1 MADIYTRIE
10 GDPGFVRDKIEITED
25 LDYLL
30 TQIEVILFT
39 EPTEVLGDKM
49 LGADLEKLIFST
61 NVSAGTI
68 EDAIRNQIKIYCNA
82 LANTYNVDTKCEF
95 YKGVDRDTAVL
106 DITIDGRTAVGLL
119 FS

>member
-10 GDPGFVRDKIEITED
+10 GDPGYVANKIEITED
-25 LDYLL
+25 IEYLL

-61 NVSAGTI
+61 NVSAGSI
-68 EDAIRNQIKIYCNA
+68 EDIIRSQIRMYSMA
-82 LANTYNVDTKCEF
+82 LSNTYNVDTRCEF

-106 DITIDGRTAVGLL
+106 DITIDGTTAIGLM
-119 FS
+119 FA

>member
-10 GDPGFVRDKIEITED
+10 GDPGYVRDRIEITED
-25 LDYLL
+25 LEYLL

-68 EDAIRNQIKIYCNA
+68 EDVIRNQIKMYCMD
-82 LANTYNVDTKCEF
+82 LSNTYNVDTRCAF
-95 YKGVDRDTAVL
+95 YKGVDKDTAVL
-106 DITIDGRTAVGLL
+106 DITIDGTTAIGLM
-119 FS
+119 FA